1 MMSSALFF
9 DPLLIH
15 SLCDILE
22 EEKAD
27 KITENFRRHILKFKI
42 VN

>member
-15 SLCDILE
+15 SLCDILK
-22 EEKAD
+22 EKKQILD
-27 KITENFRRHILKFKI
+27 GLNSRNF
-42 VN
+42 